1 MLPCLHGEIHVERIG
16 CVRPPRKCAYLPHS
30 KTAFWE
36 ISLKNS
42 FAIILG
48 LLLFHSLPTHAETTA
63 VKTPSLGIS
72 DMLGQFFFLH
82 VGSSGGSFMLTTGIR
97 ATTRNTVE
105 VSYIRGG
112 MGWGDSN
119 VLAIN
124 PEDEKV
130 DVNSFRINCKDKTYA
145 PDSYATDGYRTKEF
159 LRGAAYKWGD
169 YSANDFMASSD
180 RDTMTVYMQ
189 RVCDFTSQF

>member
-1 MLPCLHGEIHVERIG
+1 MLLCPHGKIHVELIG
-16 CVRPPRKCAYLPHS
+16 CARPPRKCAYLPHS

-36 ISLKNS
+36 ISLKNT
-42 FAIILG
+42 FAIFFG

-72 DMLGQFFFLH
+72 DMLGQFFFLDA
-82 VGSSGGSFMLTTGIR
+82 GSSGGSFMLTTGIR
-97 ATTRNTVE
+97 AITRNTVE
-105 VSYIRGG
+105 VSYIRGW
-112 MGWGDSN
+112 MGWSDSN

-124 PEDEKV
+124 PEDKEV
-130 DVNSFRINCKDKTYA
+130 DVSSFRINCKDKTYA

-169 YSANDFMASSD
+169 YSANNFMASSD
-180 RDTMTVYMQ
+180 RDSMTDYMQ